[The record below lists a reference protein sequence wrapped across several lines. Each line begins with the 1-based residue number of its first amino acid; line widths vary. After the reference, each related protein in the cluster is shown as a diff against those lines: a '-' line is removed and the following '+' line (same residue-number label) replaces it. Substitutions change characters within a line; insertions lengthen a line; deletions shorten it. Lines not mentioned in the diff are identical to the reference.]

1 MKRLWMVLF
10 ALLAAAGMAFASGGG
25 EDEGAAEPAEPD
37 YRIGIV
43 FDVGGRGDNSFNDSA
58 YRGLTMLAEE
68 FDGYI
73 ADDPDDVDFGS
84 SIELKYLEPKSGG
97 QDREQLLRVLAE
109 DGFDLL
115 FGVGFA
121 FTDALTKV
129 AQDFPETEF
138 AIIDGFVDLP
148 NVTSIGF
155 AEHEGSFLVGAL
167 AGLVVADNAPGSPI
181 GFLGGMDI
189 PLIHK
194 FHGGFF
200 AGAMWTNPDLRSA
213 DMLLGQYI
221 GQDPTAFS
229 DPQTGE
235 SISQNFFD
243 QGAYIVYHASGAS
256 GSGLFKA
263 AADAERWAIGVDS
276 DQGLILAESDS
287 AEEQALAEWILTS
300 MLKRVD
306 NSVFQVSSDFI
317 NSGGAL
323 PGGALAFGLSDG
335 GVGVAVNDYNEDLVS
350 PYMDQIDEIREMI
363 VAGEIVVPETDTVL
377 VEWATENF

>member
-1 MKRLWMVLF
+1 MKRSII
-10 ALLAAAGMAFASGGG
+10 ALLAALLLLGALASCAR
-25 EDEGAAEPAEPD
+25 DEGEAAEAEPD

-68 FDGYI
+68 FNGYI
-73 ADDPDDVDFGS
+73 VDDPDDVDFGS
-84 SIELKYLEPKSGG
+84 EIELTYLEPQAGG

-109 DGFDLL
+109 DGYDLI

-121 FTDALTKV
+121 FTDSLSTV
-129 AQDFPETEF
+129 AEDFPETEF
-138 AIIDGFVDLP
+138 GIIDTTVDLP
-148 NVTSIGF
+148 NVTSITF

-167 AGLVVADNAPGSPI
+167 TGLFVADNAAGSPI

-200 AGAMWTNPDLRSA
+200 AGAMWTNESLRDP
-213 DMLLGQYI
+213 DMLFGQYI

-229 DPQTGE
+229 DPQTAS
-235 SISQNFFD
+235 SIASNFYD
-243 QGAYIVYHASGAS
+243 RGAFAIYHAAGAS
-256 GSGLFKA
+256 GSGLFSA
-263 AADAERWAIGVDS
+263 AADADRWVIGVDS

-287 AEEQALAEWILTS
+287 TEEQALAEHILTS

-306 NSVFQVSSDFI
+306 RSVFEVGSDFI
-317 NSGGAL
+317 TNDGELEGGVRT
-323 PGGALAFGLSDG
+323 FGVADG
-335 GVGVAVNDYNEDLVS
+335 GVGVAVNEYNEDLVS
-350 PYMDQIDEIREMI
+350 PYMDQIDAIREQI
-363 VAGEIVVPETDTVL
+363 VAGEISVPDDDAELT
-377 VEWATENF
+377 EWANENL